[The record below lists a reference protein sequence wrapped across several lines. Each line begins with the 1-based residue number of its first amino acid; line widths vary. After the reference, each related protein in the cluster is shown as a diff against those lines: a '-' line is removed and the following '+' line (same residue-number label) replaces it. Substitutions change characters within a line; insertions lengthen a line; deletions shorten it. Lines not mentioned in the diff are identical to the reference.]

1 MSEVSK
7 KEVISS
13 MLWKFFERISV
24 QGISFIVTIV
34 LARLLSPEEYGT
46 IAIIT
51 VFVAIAQ
58 IVVEGGLSTALI
70 QKKDAD
76 NLDFSTIFYS
86 SIAVSLLLSVIL
98 YLTAPSISNFYN
110 QPELTPILRVL
121 SVNLLIGAI
130 NSVQVAYLS
139 RNLLFKKM
147 FYSSLVGA
155 IMSGVVG
162 ISMATANFGVWS
174 LVGQQISSQFFIT
187 TVMWFTLRWRPDV
200 SFSWKRFQTLFNY
213 GWKIFA
219 TNFLISIFH
228 NVRSLIIGKLYTRD
242 MLGFFD
248 RGRMLPNMAISS
260 IDSTLKAVLLPVY
273 SKSQDNREELKLML
287 RRSIKTSCVVIFP
300 LMIGLIVTAKPLVL
314 LLMSEKWLGAVP
326 FVQIFAL
333 ALMLMPIQS
342 INMEAIK
349 SMGFSGTLL
358 KIEMM
363 KKVLEFAILFAT
375 MFISVYAIA
384 WGTVIYNAICIIVNL
399 YPNRKF
405 INYGYR
411 EQLSNI
417 LPELVVSVLMG
428 GIVYIYNFINA
439 EVWQILIFQILS
451 GGVVYIALCKL
462 FKLESFDYIV
472 NFAKS
477 ALKQSNKNE

>member
-1 MSEVSK
+1 M
-7 KEVISS
+7 
-13 MLWKFFERISV
+13 
-24 QGISFIVTIV
+24 
-34 LARLLSPEEYGT
+34 
-46 IAIIT
+46 
-51 VFVAIAQ
+51 
-58 IVVEGGLSTALI
+58 
-70 QKKDAD
+70 
-76 NLDFSTIFYS
+76 
-86 SIAVSLLLSVIL
+86 
-98 YLTAPSISNFYN
+98 
-110 QPELTPILRVL
+110 
-121 SVNLLIGAI
+121 
-130 NSVQVAYLS
+130 
-139 RNLLFKKM
+139 
-147 FYSSLVGA
+147 
-155 IMSGVVG
+155 
-162 ISMATANFGVWS
+162 
-174 LVGQQISSQFFIT
+174 
-187 TVMWFTLRWRPDV
+187 
-200 SFSWKRFQTLFNY
+200 
-213 GWKIFA
+213 
-219 TNFLISIFH
+219 
-228 NVRSLIIGKLYTRD
+228 RSLIIGKLYTRD
-242 MLGFFD
+242 VLGFFD

-314 LLMSEKWLGAVP
+314 LLMGEKWLGAVP